1 MLVGGEIGYWLLRAL
16 GKLKSRAC
24 SGSAYRNTS
33 KLETL
38 LGSEIWREVAGRK
51 VIDFGCGFGN
61 DTIEIAEHGAASVI
75 GLDIRPEVLAVAR
88 NAAVAAGVSEQCRFV
103 NHTSEKAD
111 VIISVDCFEHF
122 DDPAK
127 VLQTMT
133 HLLEPGGCVLAAFGP
148 PWYHPFGPH
157 LPLFPWAHLIFTESS
172 LMRWRGTFSSD
183 GAKRFREVPGGLNC
197 MTLRRFEEVVRR
209 SDFRFEHFEAIPIKA
224 ARRFHGR
231 LTREFLTSVVRC
243 KLIAKA
249 ATSEGD
255 VAPVD
260 ALGGRSRHRERG
272 AFADGA
278 RARRQSV

>member
-1 MLVGGEIGYWLLRAL
+1 MLVGGEIGYRLLCAL
-16 GKLKSRAC
+16 GKVGSRAC
-24 SGSAYRNTS
+24 NGAAYRDTS

-38 LGSEIWREVAGRK
+38 FGPEIWREVAGRK

-88 NAAVAAGVSEQCRFV
+88 NAAVAAGVSEQCRFIT
-103 NHTSEKAD
+103 HTSERAD
-111 VIISVDCFEHF
+111 VIVSVDCFEHF
-122 DDPAK
+122 DDPAG
-127 VLQTMT
+127 VLQMMS
-133 HLLEPGGCVLAAFGP
+133 HLLEPGGSVIAAFGP

-172 LMRWRGTFSSD
+172 LMRWRGTFKSD
-183 GAKRFREVPGGLNC
+183 RAMRFREVPGGLNC

-255 VAPVD
+255 VEPVD
-260 ALGGRSRHRERG
+260 VLREQGGQRERR
-272 AFADGA
+272 A
-278 RARRQSV
+278 RARGQSV